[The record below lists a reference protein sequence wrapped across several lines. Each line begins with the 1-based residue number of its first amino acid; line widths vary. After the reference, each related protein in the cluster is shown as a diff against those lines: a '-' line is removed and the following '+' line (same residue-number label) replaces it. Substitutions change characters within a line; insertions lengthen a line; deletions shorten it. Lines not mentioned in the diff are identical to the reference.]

1 MSEGMGCS
9 MMAEWWRRG
18 VHLFRSSRESYDGIM
33 TKINLKR
40 SPLALFILD
49 GFGHTAPHPS
59 NAIARASTPTLDR
72 CFERGAWTLLEA
84 AGERVGLPH
93 GQVGN
98 SEVGHL
104 NLGAGRVVKMDVTRI
119 DEALSSGRFQ
129 ENPQLLTAI
138 DLGRR
143 RSLHLLGLVSDGG
156 VHSSISH
163 LEGILALAAQRGVE
177 SVFLHAL
184 TDGRD
189 TPQTSGRHYLSRIL
203 RRMEDLGV
211 GRLATICGR
220 YYAMDR
226 DNRWERIE
234 RAYRALTE
242 GAGVRIT
249 DPLAALEASYARG
262 TTDEFLE
269 PMILTNQEG
278 SPLATIGPGDSV
290 IFFNFR
296 SDRARQLTRAFT
308 GLHFDRFVRER
319 IPDLHFATFTQ
330 YDRALT
336 APILFPPIQLEQTLA
351 SVFAKEQVRNL
362 RVAETE
368 KYPHVTYFF
377 NGGQERQFEWEER
390 LLVPSPKVAT
400 YDQQPQMN
408 AQRMTDELC
417 QAIRDDEASVY
428 IVNYA
433 NCDMV
438 GHTGRFEETVE
449 AVEAVDRA
457 LGRALFEIE
466 AKGGISLITSDHGN
480 AEQMTDPETGAP
492 HTAHT
497 LHPVPFLLLNAGPEA
512 ELRVNGALE
521 DVAPTILD
529 LLGLPQPVEMTGV
542 SLLRRSG

>member
-1 MSEGMGCS
+1 MPEGGDSS
-9 MMAEWWRRG
+9 MIAEWRTRSVRLSRG
-18 VHLFRSSRESYDGIM
+18 NRGSYDGIM
-33 TKINLKR
+33 RKINLKR

-49 GFGHTAPHPS
+49 GFGHTAPHPF

-84 AGERVGLPH
+84 SGERVGLPH

-104 NLGAGRVVKMDVTRI
+104 NIGAGRVVKMDVTRI
-119 DEALSSGRFQ
+119 DESLNSGRFQ
-129 ENPQLLTAI
+129 ENPQLLAAI

-177 SVFLHAL
+177 SVYLHAL

-189 TPQTSGRHYLSRIL
+189 TPQTSGRHYLSRIEQ
-203 RRMEDLGV
+203 RMEKLGV

-242 GAGVRIT
+242 GVGARVRE
-249 DPLAALEASYARG
+249 PLAALEASYARG
-262 TTDEFLE
+262 ITDEFLE
-269 PMILTNQEG
+269 PMIVTNEEG
-278 SPLATIGPGDSV
+278 APRATIGAGDSV

-308 GLHFDRFVRER
+308 GLHFDRFARER

-336 APILFPPIQLEQTLA
+336 ASILFPPIRLEQTLA

-400 YDQQPQMN
+400 YDQQPQMS
-408 AQRMTDELC
+408 ARRMTDELC
-417 QAIRDDEASVY
+417 QAIRDDAASVY

-438 GHTGRFEETVE
+438 GHTGRFEKTVQ
-449 AVEAVDRA
+449 AVEAVDQE
-457 LGRALFEIE
+457 LGRALSVIE
-466 AKGGISLITSDHGN
+466 AKGGVSLITSDHGN
-480 AEQMTDPETGAP
+480 AEQMTDTETGAP

-497 LHPVPFLLLNAGPEA
+497 PHPVPFLLLDAGSRP
-512 ELRVNGALE
+512 ELRGNGALE
-521 DVAPTILD
+521 DVAPTILE